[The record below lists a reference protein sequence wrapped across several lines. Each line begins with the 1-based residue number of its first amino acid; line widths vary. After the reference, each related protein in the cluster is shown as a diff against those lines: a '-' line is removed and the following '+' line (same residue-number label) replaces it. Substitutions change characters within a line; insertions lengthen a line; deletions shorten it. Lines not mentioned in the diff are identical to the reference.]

1 SEAKQEPK
9 AQTHQHFNRHI
20 NHALAELIESFVASW
35 PLIFPVALF
44 VDQNLTDSRLNLI
57 AIRINP
63 DLFFESIS
71 PGGRCPHSGVPSS
84 IP

>member
-1 SEAKQEPK
+1 MTE
-9 AQTHQHFNRHI
+9 HQSRAGCVNREFRCI
-20 NHALAELIESFVASW
+20 LAISF
-35 PLIFPVALF
+35 PLALF

-57 AIRINP
+57 AIQINP
-63 DLFFESIS
+63 DLFFETIS